1 MAAMQKGVS
10 NKAVE
15 AKTNDNPCKVSKIQQ
30 QKVVK
35 HVFLLFL
42 STNPDSHPDL
52 A

>member
-30 QKVVK
+30 
-35 HVFLLFL
+35 
-42 STNPDSHPDL
+42 
-52 A
+52 